1 MRLNGSEF
9 NQENLIDALSTL
21 KEEYVTLK
29 RNGITHWRPKK
40 GAESLDEDP
49 VEVDHV
55 EAEIMDESANFRRP
69 ENQIA
74 EEFIDYHGNSDHEE
88 TRDTLEPTAVP
99 QVHISEAAA
108 EAKNESKALIQ
119 LLDDYGSSD
128 SEDGEWVTSKELEPV
143 ETSTYLFRKSPHRL
157 APDDDE
163 PEANSSKKVEQEAE
177 APKVIVSAMSELKEI
192 KVHLESSSPASS
204 AYLEDTASSEI
215 GKDTK
220 ILSQS
225 SANSPDDVSPEIPVV
240 PEKKVEVVGTMV
252 TSQEEHEDQKAGES
266 GNKVVDQEID
276 DKGHQEDD
284 SSRTEQVLEEA
295 MLESPAEEFIEADL
309 GNGDI
314 SESQDQK
321 DQDFMDFEGNGQ
333 ATEIPGASI
342 PCDWRPTTPSKD
354 SETPEKLGNSKS
366 KLSEPLNEEAKL
378 ESNGLDV
385 QNQEE
390 KEFVDVEGAREVPH
404 HKDPD
409 MKLAFERSSE
419 DDEEVDDGE
428 EEEFLKEEVS
438 RTIQDQKVA
447 AEILEKDPN
456 LQMELLEWNQEHSKE
471 KPNELGPGILEA
483 SKSVASEFKHHLE
496 PLSPASTASL
506 EDVASSES

>member
-21 KEEYVTLK
+21 KEECVTLK
-29 RNGITHWRPKK
+29 RNGINHWRPKK

-128 SEDGEWVTSKELEPV
+128 SEDEEWVTSKEQEPV
-143 ETSTYLFRKSPHRL
+143 ETSTYFFRKSPHRL

-177 APKVIVSAMSELKEI
+177 APKVIVSAMSELTEI

-240 PEKKVEVVGTMV
+240 PEKEVEVVGTMV

-366 KLSEPLNEEAKL
+366 SSEPLNEEAKL

-409 MKLAFERSSE
+409 KKLAFERSSE

-428 EEEFLKEEVS
+428 EEEFLKEE
-438 RTIQDQKVA
+438 
-447 AEILEKDPN
+447 
-456 LQMELLEWNQEHSKE
+456 MELLEWNQEHSKE
-471 KPNELGPGILEA
+471 KPNELGPGIIEA